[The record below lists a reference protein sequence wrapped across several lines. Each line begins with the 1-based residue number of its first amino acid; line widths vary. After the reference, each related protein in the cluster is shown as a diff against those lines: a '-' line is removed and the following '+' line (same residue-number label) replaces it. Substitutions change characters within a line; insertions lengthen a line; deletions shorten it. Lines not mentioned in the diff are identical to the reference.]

1 MHRERGRLAAV
12 VVAVA
17 AGLTLVAGCGG
28 GGAGDVSGKPHTRR
42 AQPSHAG
49 PRPFTVAF
57 GGDVHFQDGLRARL
71 AHPTTA
77 LGPIAGRLRSAD
89 LAMVNL
95 ETSVTKRGHPVPG
108 KAYTF
113 RAPGTAFA
121 ALRGAGVDV
130 ATMANNHAV
139 DFGPTGLRDTLAAIR
154 ATRFP
159 AVGIG
164 GDAARAYRPWRTTV
178 NGNRVA
184 VLGATQVIDDNLIK
198 AWTAGRH
205 HAGLASAKN
214 VSRIVRA
221 VRAARRGA
229 DVVIVYLHWGR
240 EYHPCPLRR
249 QRALAARLAR
259 AGADVIVGG
268 HAHTPLGAGYLHG
281 RYVDYGLG
289 NFVFSL
295 RHGLDHGK
303 KSHESGVLT
312 LRLSGRRVTRAAW
325 TPARIRGALPR
336 ELHGRAAARAR
347 HHWTHLRACTGL
359 SGHA

>member
-1 MHRERGRLAAV
+1 MAAL
-12 VVAVA
+12 VASA
-17 AGLTLVAGCGG
+17 AGLTLLAGCGG
-28 GGAGDVSGKPHTRR
+28 GGTDDGSGAPDTRR
-42 AQPSHAG
+42 AQPSAAG

-71 AHPTTA
+71 AHPKTA
-77 LGPIAGRLRSAD
+77 LGPIATRLRSAD

-95 ETSVTKRGHPVPG
+95 ETAVTTHGHPVPG
-108 KAYTF
+108 KRYTF
-113 RAPGTAFA
+113 RAPRTAFA

-130 ATMANNHAV
+130 VTMANNHAV
-139 DFGPTGLRDTLAAIR
+139 DYGPAGLRDSLAAIH

-164 GDAARAYRPWRTTV
+164 RDSARAYRPWRTTV

-184 VLGATQVIDDNLIK
+184 VLGATQVIDDNLIT
-198 AWTAGRH
+198 AWTARRH

-214 VSRIVRA
+214 VSRMVHA
-221 VRAARRGA
+221 VRNARRGA

-240 EYHPCPLRR
+240 EYHPCPLHR
-249 QRALAARLAR
+249 QRALARRLAR

-281 RYVDYGLG
+281 HYVDYGLG

-303 KSHESGVLT
+303 RSRESGVLT
-312 LRLSGRRVTRAAW
+312 LRMSGRRVTRAAW
-325 TPARIRGALPR
+325 TPARIQHALPR
-336 ELHGRAAARAR
+336 VLHGRAAARAHR
-347 HHWTHLRACTGL
+347 HWTHLRACTGL